1 MREPQHPSRRDFL
14 ARSSA
19 AIAATSFVAANAHA
33 GGSDALRIG
42 LVGCGGRGT
51 GAAEQA
57 LTADKG
63 NKLVAVGDAFADAIK
78 ASLSNLSSSSIA
90 DQVAV
95 PEDRRYAGFDAFQKV
110 IDQVDVVL
118 LCTPPA
124 FRPQHLAYAVNKGIH
139 AFVEK
144 PVATDGAGVRS
155 VLESCKVARE
165 KNLSLASG
173 HCWRYEPGRRETM
186 QQVFDGKIGDIV
198 AIETTY
204 NSQGVWEP
212 RKTREQCGSE
222 MEYQMRNWYYYLWL
236 SGDHIVE
243 QAVHGLDTM
252 GWVMDDKAPLRCWGT
267 GGRQVR
273 TDPKYGNIFDH
284 FAIVYEYPNNVRGYH
299 TCRHWVNSANQVK
312 DYVLG
317 SKGTCDVFGN
327 TITGRGE
334 NDTLFRYRGPKKNMY
349 QVEHDEL
356 FAAIRKGDHLR
367 NVDRAAASTMLA
379 LMGRTA
385 AYTGK
390 VVTYDEVL
398 NSTERLVPEAFDW
411 DDNVPKTPIPVPGVP
426 RLA

>member
-1 MREPQHPSRRDFL
+1 MRPPQHSSRRDFL
-14 ARSSA
+14 ARTSA

-33 GGSDALRIG
+33 GGSDELRVG

-63 NKLVAVGDAFADAIK
+63 NKLVAMADAFADQIES
-78 ASLSNLSSSSIA
+78 SLSNLTNSSVGS
-90 DQVAV
+90 QVDV
-95 PEDRRYAGFDAFQKV
+95 PADRRYAGFDGFQKV

-139 AFVEK
+139 VFAEK
-144 PVATDGAGVRS
+144 PMATDGAGVRS
-155 VLESCKVARE
+155 VLESCKIAKD
-165 KNLSLASG
+165 KNLALASG
-173 HCWRYEPGRRETM
+173 HCWRYEPGRRETIKR
-186 QQVFDGKIGDIV
+186 VLDGAIGDIV
-198 AIETTY
+198 TIETTY
-204 NSQGVWEP
+204 DSQGVWEP
-212 RKTREQCGSE
+212 RKTREQCKNE

-273 TDPKYGNIFDH
+273 TDPKYGNIYDH

-299 TCRHWVNSANQVK
+299 SCRHWVNSANRVK
-312 DYVLG
+312 DYILG

-327 TITGRGE
+327 TISGRGDDE
-334 NDTLFRYRGPKKNMY
+334 NKFRYRGPKQDMY
-349 QVEHDEL
+349 QVEHNEL
-356 FAAIRKGDHLR
+356 FAAIRKGEPFR

-390 VVTYDEVL
+390 VVTYEDVL
-398 NSTERLVPEAFDW
+398 NSTDRLVPETFAW
-411 DDNVPKTPIPVPGVP
+411 DDSAPKTPVPIPGFP